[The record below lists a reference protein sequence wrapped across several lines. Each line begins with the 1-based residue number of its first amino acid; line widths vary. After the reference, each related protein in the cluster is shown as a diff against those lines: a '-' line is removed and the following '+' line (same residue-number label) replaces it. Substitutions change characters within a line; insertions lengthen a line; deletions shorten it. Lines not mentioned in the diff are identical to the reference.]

1 MRRVFIR
8 FLGAIFMPKRTF
20 RDIAEEGVSIFEGP
34 LVSSIVFLGFI
45 ATAYFVRRNL
55 DIVTAVHLFV
65 MLHIIW
71 FMFAY
76 FVDRIL
82 VYAYGVS
89 ARFPE
94 FYGVISYSL
103 ASSIIIYCLAISFKI
118 LKIPIPA
125 VVISSAMTLLGI
137 WFLWLVYLI
146 YIATHIYYGIKPSQ
160 FFATMTMAIMTLLF
174 VGAYAYIAFNEFFKP
189 LIEMM
194 KLGSTRVPKVF

>member
-1 MRRVFIR
+1 
-8 FLGAIFMPKRTF
+8 MPKRTF
-20 RDIAEEGVSIFEGP
+20 RGIAREGIRIFEGP
-34 LVSSIVFLGFI
+34 LVSSIVFLGFV

-55 DIVTAVHLFV
+55 NIMTAVHLFV

-71 FMFAY
+71 LVFVY

-82 VYAYGVS
+82 VYAYGIS
-89 ARFPE
+89 AKFLE

-103 ASSIIIYCLAISFKI
+103 ASSVMIYCLAISLRI
-118 LKIPIPA
+118 LRIPIPV
-125 VVISSAMTLLGI
+125 VVISSAITLLGI
-137 WFLWLVYLI
+137 WFIWLVYLI

-160 FFATMTMAIMTLLF
+160 FFTTITMAIMTLLF

-194 KLGSTRVPKVF
+194 KLGSTKVPKVF